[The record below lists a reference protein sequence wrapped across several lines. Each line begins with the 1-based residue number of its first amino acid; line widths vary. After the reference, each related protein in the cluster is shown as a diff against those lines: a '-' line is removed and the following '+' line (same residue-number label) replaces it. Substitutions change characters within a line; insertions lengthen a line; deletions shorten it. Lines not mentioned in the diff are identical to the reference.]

1 MNKYDLITGFAD
13 EIAQDLDTQIDGLKK
28 LGMGYVEMRG
38 VDGDNLIFHSNDKI
52 KEIKAKLDDAGIK
65 LSALGSPLGKIG
77 IKDSLSHILK
87 PLREQ

>member
-28 LGMGYVEMRG
+28 LGMSYVEMRG

-52 KEIKAKLDDAGIK
+52 KEIIGNTED
-65 LSALGSPLGKIG
+65 KI
-77 IKDSLSHILK
+77 
-87 PLREQ
+87 